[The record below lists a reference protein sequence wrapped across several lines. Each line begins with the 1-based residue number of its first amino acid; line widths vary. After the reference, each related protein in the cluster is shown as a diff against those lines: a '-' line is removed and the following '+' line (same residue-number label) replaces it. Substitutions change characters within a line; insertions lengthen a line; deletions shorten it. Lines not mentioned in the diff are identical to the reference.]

1 MTEDELDGITAD
13 TLPGIFLYGC
23 HKLRLNDNGLIPG
36 VHDPDDLKTIGTLC
50 VLINR
55 LTEEGDTPFD
65 GTICGLA
72 VLAAALIAAD
82 QSGLPVPHLVGKWH
96 KTLATANQLHLAGHG
111 MDE

>member
-1 MTEDELDGITAD
+1 MNEHELDDITTD
-13 TLPGIFLYGC
+13 DLPGIFLYGA
-23 HKLRLNDNGLIPG
+23 HKLQLNAHGLVPG

-55 LTEEGDTPFD
+55 QTEENDTVFD

-82 QSGLPVPHLVGKWH
+82 ESGLPVPYLVGKWH
-96 KTLATANQLHLAGHG
+96 KTLATADRLQLTGNG
-111 MDE
+111 